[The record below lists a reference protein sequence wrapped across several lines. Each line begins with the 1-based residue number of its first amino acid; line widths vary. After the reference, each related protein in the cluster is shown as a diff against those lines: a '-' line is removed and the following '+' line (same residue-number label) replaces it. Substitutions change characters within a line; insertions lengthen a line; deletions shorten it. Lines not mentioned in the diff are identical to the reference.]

1 MSVHVINEARRCLQC
16 KKPMCRLQ
24 GCPIETNI
32 PEMIRLFLDG
42 KGIEAAAMLFAN
54 NPMSMF
60 CSLVCDHEKQCEG
73 HCIQKKKGSAVHI
86 SSIEHY
92 ISDAFFEKLVLEK
105 EAPKG
110 KKAAVVGSG
119 PAGLVVAVCLAQRGY
134 DITIFERKDKIGGTM
149 RYGIPEFRLPR
160 TLLQRYEKK
169 LRQLGIRIR
178 PNTTIGGALHLDDLF
193 SDGYK
198 AIFIG
203 SGTLRA
209 RKLGVEGESLGN
221 VHYAIDY
228 LQNPDSYELGDS
240 VAVIGAGNSAMDAA
254 RTALRK
260 GSRFVTVYARKRE
273 ATASQRE
280 LEYAIAD
287 GVDVICGMEIQK
299 ITDEGPVFV
308 QRTFDEEGNVI
319 SRSEPK
325 LVPADSTIIAAS
337 QRPKDKLVSTTSG
350 LDVNDRGLVE
360 VDENGQTT
368 RQGIFSAGDVV
379 TGPLNVVT
387 AAKSAMQVAEHMA
400 EYLDNIDR

>member
-16 KKPMCRLQ
+16 KKPLCRLE
-24 GCPIETNI
+24 GCPIGTNI
-32 PEMIRLFLDG
+32 PEMIRLFLEG
-42 KGIEAAAMLFAN
+42 KGLEAAGMLFAN
-54 NPMSMF
+54 NPMSIF

-73 HCIQKKKGSAVHI
+73 HCVQKRKGSAVHI

-119 PAGLVVAVCLAQRGY
+119 PAGLVVAVCLSQRGY
-134 DITIFERKDKIGGTM
+134 DVTIFERKDKIGGTM

-160 TLLQRYEKK
+160 TLLDRYEKK

-193 SDGYK
+193 SDGYR

-209 RKLGVEGESLGN
+209 RRLGVEGESLGN
-221 VHYAIDY
+221 VHFAIDY
-228 LQNPDSYELGDS
+228 LQNPDAYVLGDT

-260 GSRFVTVYARKRE
+260 GSRFVTVYARRKKV
-273 ATASQRE
+273 TASQRE
-280 LEYAIAD
+280 LEYSLAD
-287 GVDVICGMEIQK
+287 GVDVVCGMGVRK
-299 ITDEGPVFV
+299 ITDEGPIFV
-308 QRTFDEEGNVI
+308 RRTFDEEGNVV
-319 SRSEPK
+319 SEAEPE
-325 LVPADSTIIAAS
+325 LVPADSTIIAVS

-350 LDVNDRGLVE
+350 LGVNDRGFVE
-360 VDENGQTT
+360 VDEKGQTT

-379 TGPLNVVT
+379 TGPQNVVL
-387 AAKSAMQVAEHMA
+387 AAKAAVEVAAHMA
-400 EYLDNIDR
+400 EYMEQQ